1 MQVQSLKGEKS
12 SREGTCGVQVWVD
25 AVVREGLSELTFE
38 PMLER
43 ENESSR
49 HLSWSVSGRWT
60 ARSKGL
66 KTGACPLSSRD
77 SKTAG
82 KVGGS
87 E

>member
-1 MQVQSLKGEKS
+1 M
-12 SREGTCGVQVWVD
+12 D

-60 ARSKGL
+60 ARAKALRQVHAHCLQG
-66 KTGACPLSSRD
+66 TARQQARWEGAND
-77 SKTAG
+77 E
-82 KVGGS
+82 GGR
-87 E
+87 